1 VCPTVALEARG
12 PATGLWP
19 AFERVPTLLLAP
31 SAACAGVALSIV
43 LAPELEG
50 GYLLFPVAA
59 AAIVSLVRGARA
71 GTLTS
76 VASFVLLAW
85 AFHSAAGL
93 APPQTRP
100 DLRLLFFAAVS
111 IPVVAVSDGLRRT
124 FRRVE
129 QRRAAAAARE
139 QEWAALATFG
149 RRALATAGVEPL
161 LADAVRT
168 VGEALHADLARFVPA
183 PEGGAGL
190 PAAEWGSAPRTEHL
204 RRVRAHVRLGTGRAA
219 PCGTIEV
226 YARGRLRFRVEEVR
240 FLQTFATVVGAAIQ
254 HVQAQAHVQ
263 AKLEFSRAVTNH
275 LAEGVCA
282 LDAAGRTTFVN
293 PAAET
298 LLGWSEAEILGRPFH
313 EVVHPRRDGSE
324 PFPITAALAPER
336 MGEDQEDTF
345 VRKDGAALTVAWRAA
360 PIEAG
365 GERQGT
371 VVSFRDLTGALR
383 ARHAERLLAE
393 AGRVLAETLDEGPT
407 LARIARLIV
416 PDMADWCMVVAVERS
431 GELRRVAIEAAD
443 PARLEA
449 ARELLGNYPIDV
461 GAAHGVGR
469 VLRTGEPEL
478 LTDARGF
485 IEEGERTAPYRRAL
499 LERIG
504 GLTSFIGVPLRAR
517 GRLLGVL
524 DFATSESGRRYGPE
538 DLALALALAE
548 RCAFAIDN
556 ARLYREAR
564 EATAARDDVLS
575 IVSHDL
581 KNPIAAIKA
590 GAGALARTA
599 APGSIQARVSHTLLR
614 ASDRMTRLVSDLVDL
629 ASLDAGRLSMQL
641 QPIDAAEVAAEVVQA
656 LATVAEEEGVALRLE
671 PLAGAAP
678 ALADRERMAQVLSN
692 LVGNAIKATPDGGE
706 IRVRVEARPR
716 SALLLVA
723 DTGRGIA
730 PEDLPHVFERYYRGS
745 PARYAGQ
752 GLGLAIAKRI
762 VDAHGGRIWVESEV
776 GRGSTFAV
784 EIPAPEGDTAL
795 AQHG

>member
-1 VCPTVALEARG
+1 MCPTVALEARG

-345 VRKDGAALTVAWRAA
+345 VRKDGTALPVAWRAA
-360 PIEAG
+360 PIHAG
-365 GERQGT
+365 AARQGT

-383 ARHAERLLAE
+383 AQRAQRLLAE
-393 AGRVLAETLDEGPT
+393 AGRVLAETLDEGAT
-407 LARIARLIV
+407 LARVARLVV
-416 PDMADWCMVVAVERS
+416 PDMADWCLVVLVER
-431 GELRRVAIEAAD
+431 GEPRRVALEAAD
-443 PARLEA
+443 PARLQA
-449 ARELLGNYPIDV
+449 VRDMLSDYPIDV

-478 LTDARGF
+478 LPDARGF
-485 IEEGERTAPYRRAL
+485 IEDDEPSAPYRRAL

-504 GLTSFIGVPLRAR
+504 GITSFIAVPLFAR

-524 DFATSESGRRYGPE
+524 DFATAESGRRYGPD

-548 RCAFAIDN
+548 RCALAIDN
-556 ARLYREAR
+556 ARLYGEAR

-599 APGSIQARVSHTLLR
+599 AAGTIQARVSHTLLR
-614 ASDRMTRLVSDLVDL
+614 ATDRMTRLVSDLVDL
-629 ASLDAGRLSMQL
+629 ASLDAGRLSMRL
-641 QPIDAAEVAAEVVQA
+641 QPIDAAEVAAEVVQT

-671 PLAGAAP
+671 PPAGAAP

-692 LVGNAIKATPDGGE
+692 LVGNAIKATSDGGE

-716 SALLLVA
+716 SAVVLVT
-723 DTGRGIA
+723 DTGHGIA
-730 PEDLPHVFERYYRGS
+730 SEDLPHVFEPYYRGS
-745 PARYAGQ
+745 ARYAGQ